1 MRIQNNTQNCEARK
15 SHLGDETSPILPM
28 PPILVPFA
36 IVSRDAM
43 GEGVGSRPHDGPRP
57 PPVRSSTAVS
67 IQMTDDLL
75 EELSKD
81 VSPLASLVFHSA
93 RKQPRPRRI
102 TALLTSRWSNGS
114 AALDSPGRAVV
125 CGWGSHSC
133 SWASVSSN
141 LAGWDGCCS
150 RANDFRFHQSLSIY
164 YCQKPLS
171 APVGSCL
178 IVFTSRM
185 REEPVAAY
193 KASHLN
199 DELAVASASSWR

>member
-1 MRIQNNTQNCEARK
+1 
-15 SHLGDETSPILPM
+15 
-28 PPILVPFA
+28 
-36 IVSRDAM
+36 M
-43 GEGVGSRPHDGPRP
+43 GIRPHPSCPRP
-57 PPVRSSTAVS
+57 LFLFRSPSSVEMLWEKESAPHRILDRDHYRFDRHAPVS
-67 IQMTDDLL
+67 IQMPDGLI

-81 VSPLASLVFHSA
+81 VFPLASLVLHSA
-93 RKQPRPRRI
+93 RKLPRLRRL
-102 TALLTSRWSNGS
+102 TALLTNRWFNVSV
-114 AALDSPGRAVV
+114 ALDSPGRAVV

-133 SWASVSSN
+133 YWASVSSN